1 MRVLQTAGLYLYNL
15 ALGLGG
21 FGLFAL
27 ALADS
32 SFLSI
37 PEGNDVLIVVL
48 SMGAGWSAMLYYVA
62 MTVAG
67 SVAGCTLLYWV
78 GRRGGGFM
86 KRRMNP
92 EKLAW
97 AEVMYSRWG
106 LWAVLVPSV
115 LPPPTPF
122 KVFVFSAGLFQLPFP
137 RFLTAVAV
145 GRTIRYLMW
154 GILAVLYGEWA
165 RRMLEENMQT
175 VGIVLLGLFV
185 LAAVTLLVLRSGKSS
200 PTEAS

>member
-1 MRVLQTAGLYLYNL
+1 MGALQTAGLYLYNL

-48 SMGAGWSAMLYYVA
+48 STGAGWSAMLYYVA

-78 GRRGGGFM
+78 GRRGGGF
-86 KRRMNP
+86 
-92 EKLAW
+92 
-97 AEVMYSRWG
+97 WG
-106 LWAVLVPSV
+106 ACP
-115 LPPPTPF
+115 
-122 KVFVFSAGLFQLPFP
+122 
-137 RFLTAVAV
+137 
-145 GRTIRYLMW
+145 I
-154 GILAVLYGEWA
+154 
-165 RRMLEENMQT
+165 
-175 VGIVLLGLFV
+175 
-185 LAAVTLLVLRSGKSS
+185 
-200 PTEAS
+200 